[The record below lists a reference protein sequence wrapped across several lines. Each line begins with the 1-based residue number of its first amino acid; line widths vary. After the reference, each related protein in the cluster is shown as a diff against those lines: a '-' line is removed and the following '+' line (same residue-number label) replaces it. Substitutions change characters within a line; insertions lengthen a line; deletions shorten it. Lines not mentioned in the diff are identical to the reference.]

1 LEELLH
7 DGSINSSEYDSLIY
21 KIDSRIKFIGISVS
35 MSSLSKI
42 DELLLICPI
51 FKTLTES

>member
-1 LEELLH
+1 MEELLH
-7 DGSINSSEYDSLIY
+7 DGSISSSEYDSLIY

-35 MSSLSKI
+35 LSSLSKI